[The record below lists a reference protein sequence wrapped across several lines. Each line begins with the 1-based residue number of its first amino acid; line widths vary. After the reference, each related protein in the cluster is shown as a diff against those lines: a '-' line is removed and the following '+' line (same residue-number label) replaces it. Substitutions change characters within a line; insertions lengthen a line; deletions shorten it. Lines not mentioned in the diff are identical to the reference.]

1 MDNKGN
7 IHTNSKNI
15 ADLLKEQYSSVFS
28 KPRESYQYE
37 NIDYDCDTM
46 NEVYFIKEN
55 ILKQI
60 NKLNNKGSPG
70 PDGVVARCYKYGE
83 EFILD
88 TLIDIYNHM
97 RDECYSPQK
106 SREAWI
112 SPVWKGVDKMKAENY
127 RPIALTNI
135 FSKIFEGV
143 IRENILEHLSKNNV
157 IDEEQHGSLKGRSTT
172 SQLLKQIEMIFDYT
186 IDGSGC
192 DIIYLDFSKAY
203 DRVDH
208 FILISKPQAIGI
220 CGNTLKL
227 I

>member
-1 MDNKGN
+1 MKRKRLSMRSRKTLTPFTIMQRNTLGLMKKQDPLW
-7 IHTNSKNI
+7 IT
-15 ADLLKEQYSSVFS
+15 KEISTLTAKTQQIFS

-46 NEVYFIKEN
+46 NEVYFTREN

-88 TLIDIYNHM
+88 ALIDIYNQM

-112 SPVWKGVDKMKAENY
+112 SPVWKGVDKMKA
-127 RPIALTNI
+127 
-135 FSKIFEGV
+135 
-143 IRENILEHLSKNNV
+143 
-157 IDEEQHGSLKGRSTT
+157 D
-172 SQLLKQIEMIFDYT
+172 
-186 IDGSGC
+186 
-192 DIIYLDFSKAY
+192 
-203 DRVDH
+203 
-208 FILISKPQAIGI
+208 
-220 CGNTLKL
+220 
-227 I
+227 